1 MNRRLFIPHHVTGF
15 WTPVYSESELTTG
28 SIGAGILLG
37 GALAFYHGDY
47 VSYNGAM
54 LEVGVGARI
63 ASPFPLGYGY
73 AGSAVVS
80 IAKAVAEAGLGREAF
95 VKAHVEEV
103 LRGTGLG
110 DVLAIYTGGCLVVRT
125 RPGAPGV
132 GEAFSLPCPGLIVVA
147 VDLRREDTSEMLK
160 MRRDAIL
167 EAGGEAVRG
176 FMRNPSFESF
186 LEHAYLFSKRVG
198 FLSGGLADLR
208 RLPGVVGLYAKK
220 GVLLIFVERDKARDV
235 AEAVRGFGGVHLAA
249 LGELRVTW
257 V

>member
-1 MNRRLFIPHHVTGF
+1 MARRLFIPHHVTGF
-15 WTPVYSESELTTG
+15 WTPVYSNDATATG
-28 SIGAGILLG
+28 SVGAGVLLG

-47 VSYNGAM
+47 VSYNGAV
-54 LEVGVGARI
+54 LERGVGVRI
-63 ASPFPLGYGY
+63 TSPFPLGYGY

-80 IAKAVAEAGLGREAF
+80 IAKAVAEAGLSMEAF

-103 LRGTGLG
+103 RRGTGLG

-132 GEAFSLPCPGLIVVA
+132 GEAFSLPCPSLMVVA
-147 VDLRREDTSEMLK
+147 VDLRREDTSVML
-160 MRRDAIL
+160 RTRHDAVV

-186 LEHAYLFSKRVG
+186 LEHAYLFSKRAG
-198 FLSGGLADLR
+198 FLPGGLDNLR

-220 GVLLIFVERDKARDV
+220 GVLLVFVERDKASGV
-235 AEAVRGFGGVHLAA
+235 AEAARGLGGVHLAA
-249 LGELRVTW
+249 LGELRVAW